1 MYRIERAFWGLLAVG
16 GAIAV
21 GLTTHDALPSSA
33 AAFREAKLAV
43 DHLPPTCRDLL
54 TRVADSVVPLAVHQG
69 EQSAG
74 RTVAVVEGEGALP

>member
-1 MYRIERAFWGLLAVG
+1 VS
-16 GAIAV
+16 V
-21 GLTTHDALPSSA
+21 PSGLTTHDALPSSA

-54 TRVADSVVPLAVHQG
+54 TRLADSVVPLAVHQG